1 MKYSAGLLAFAA
13 SAAATFPFHNAPA
26 FSCPQNTDNK
36 CTDKQKSGFAFDDLS
51 TGPFSQYKDFNFNG
65 WTSGAGFGGRFGKRT
80 NKGISGVCGSDKS
93 KAPSFGAGDKFSLG
107 SIHVTPEFDCDLEF
121 HYDMP
126 DGSTCKHR
134 NQCTKG
140 GTNVVNKQCGG
151 ATNVTIIYPPQPEKP
166 KPSCSVIIS
175 TISFDCSTKQSTV
188 PPKTK
193 TTEGASTTSAA
204 ATSSVPNVPAETTTS
219 SAAPVPSSSAP
230 AESVPGSQTS
240 SAPAEITSAPA
251 ESVPVES
258 SPAES
263 SASSAPVESA
273 PVESAPV
280 ESAPAETVPVL
291 TTSAPISEVVSAP
304 PVTSTIVTSFDST
317 STIFITE
324 VQTVTSCAPTV
335 TNCPAN
341 HVTTTVVTIATS
353 TTICPVTETL
363 TTVISATSSAAPGPS
378 SEGPSEIVISTSIG
392 DIISAPAGS
401 TSSAAAVASSA
412 VVSSALESSTG
423 VVVPTSAGS
432 VASSSAASVDTTS
445 SAAPVSTA
453 PVEPLPCP
461 GVVPSCL
468 NTFLFETGC
477 TDNSDAACYCPN
489 ALFVKNVYECIYAHG
504 ESESI
509 ISEAITFF
517 QGICAPYVNTNPG
530 IATGVPTYVTTTAA
544 PTSVAPVF
552 TTITV
557 DITTVVPCTDEA
569 GSTIAS
575 SSTTVIVDTT
585 MTVPQI
591 HFTSTTDDVAIVPAP
606 TGVPLVTETEVP
618 VISATA
624 TKTGSVGGSTSA
636 AAPVNSAP
644 AAPVNSAPAAPVNS
658 APAVT
663 SAPAVPIGT
672 AVGTGGLV
680 RPTSSVISPPITA
693 GSGRVNA
700 GLGLA
705 VAAVLGALAL

>member
-1 MKYSAGLLAFAA
+1 MKYSASLLAFAA
-13 SAAATFPFHNAPA
+13 SAAATFPWHNAPP
-26 FSCPQNTDNK
+26 FTCPQNTDNK
-36 CTDKQKSGFAFDDLS
+36 CTEQQKTGFIFDDLS
-51 TGPFSQYKDFNFNG
+51 LGPFSQYMDFNFNG
-65 WTSGAGFGGRFGKRT
+65 WVAGAGFGGRFGKRT
-80 NKGISGVCGSDKS
+80 FGGISGVCGSDHS
-93 KAPSFGAGDKFSLG
+93 KAPSFSAGGEFSLG
-107 SIHVTPEFDCDLEF
+107 SIHITPEFDCDLEF
-121 HYDMP
+121 HYGMP

-134 NQCTKG
+134 NRCSKD

-151 ATNVTIIYPPQPEKP
+151 ATNVTIVYPPQPEKP
-166 KPSCSVIIS
+166 KPSCSVIVS

-193 TTEGASTTSAA
+193 TTKAAFTTSAA
-204 ATSSVPNVPAETTTS
+204 ATVSIPTVPAEITS
-219 SAAPVPSSSAP
+219 TSAAPVASSSAP

-240 SAPAEITSAPA
+240 TAPAEITSAP
-251 ESVPVES
+251 SVPVES
-258 SPAES
+258 SPAKPSE
-263 SASSAPVESA
+263 SAS
-273 PVESAPV
+273 
-280 ESAPAETVPVL
+280 
-291 TTSAPISEVVSAP
+291 ISEVVSAP

-317 STIFITE
+317 STVFITE
-324 VQTVTSCAPTV
+324 IQTITSCAPTV

-341 HVTTTVVTIATS
+341 HFTTTVVTIATS
-353 TTICPVTETL
+353 TTVSAVTETR
-363 TTVISATSSAAPGPS
+363 TTVVSAISSAAPVAS
-378 SEGPSEIVISTSIG
+378 SEGPGEIVISTSIG

-401 TSSAAAVASSA
+401 TSSAAAVKSSAVASSA
-412 VVSSALESSTG
+412 VVSSAVEISTG

-432 VASSSAASVDTTS
+432 VASSSAAAVDTTS
-445 SAAPVSTA
+445 SAAPVSTT
-453 PVEPLPCP
+453 PVKPLPCP

-477 TDNSDAACYCPN
+477 TDNSDAACFCPN

-504 ESESI
+504 ESNSI
-509 ISEAITFF
+509 ISDAITFF

-544 PTSVAPVF
+544 PTSVVPVL

-557 DITTVVPCTDEA
+557 NLTTVVPCTNEA

-606 TGVPLVTETEVP
+606 TGVPLVTETEAVP
-618 VISATA
+618 VVSATA
-624 TKTGSVGGSTSA
+624 TETTETGAVGVSTSA
-636 AAPVNSAP
+636 
-644 AAPVNSAPAAPVNS
+644 AAPVNS

-663 SAPAVPIGT
+663 SAPSVPIGT
-672 AVGTGGLV
+672 AVGTGGFV
-680 RPTSSVISPPITA
+680 RPTSSVISPPIVVA
-693 GSGRVNA
+693 GSGRVSA

-705 VAAVLGALAL
+705 IAVVLGALAL

>member
-1 MKYSAGLLAFAA
+1 MKYSASLLAFAA

-26 FSCPQNTDNK
+26 FTCPQNTDNK
-36 CTDKQKSGFAFDDLS
+36 CTDQQKTGFAFDDLS
-51 TGPFSQYKDFNFNG
+51 AGPFSQYKDFNFNG

-80 NKGISGVCGSDKS
+80 FKGISGVCGSDKS
-93 KAPSFGAGDKFSLG
+93 KAPSFGAGDQFSLG

-121 HYDMP
+121 HYHMP

-193 TTEGASTTSAA
+193 TTKSASTTSAV
-204 ATSSVPNVPAETTTS
+204 ATSSVPSVPAETTST
-219 SAAPVPSSSAP
+219 SAAPVASSSAP

-240 SAPAEITSAPA
+240 TAPAEITSAPA

-273 PVESAPV
+273 PVESAPA
-280 ESAPAETVPVL
+280 ESVPIL

-304 PVTSTIVTSFDST
+304 PVTSTFVTSFDST
-317 STIFITE
+317 STIFVTE
-324 VQTVTSCAPTV
+324 IQTITSCAPTV

-353 TTICPVTETL
+353 TTVCPVTETH
-363 TTVISATSSAAPGPS
+363 TTVISATSSAAPVAS

-401 TSSAAAVASSA
+401 TSTSSAAAVESSAVASSAVASSA
-412 VVSSALESSTG
+412 VVSSAVESSTG

-432 VASSSAASVDTTS
+432 VASSSAAAVDTTS

-530 IATGVPTYVTTTAA
+530 IATGVPTYVTSTAA

-557 DITTVVPCTDEA
+557 NLTTVVPCTDEA

-591 HFTSTTDDVAIVPAP
+591 HFTTTTDDVAIVPAP
-606 TGVPLVTETEVP
+606 TGVPLVTETEAVP
-618 VISATA
+618 IVSATA
-624 TKTGSVGGSTSA
+624 TKTGAVGVSTSA
-636 AAPVNSAP
+636 
-644 AAPVNSAPAAPVNS
+644 AAPVNS

-680 RPTSSVISPPITA
+680 RPSSSVISPPIVTA

-705 VAAVLGALAL
+705 VAVVLGALAL

>member
-1 MKYSAGLLAFAA
+1 MKSATLLAFAT
-13 SAAATFPFHNAPA
+13 SVAATFPFHNAPA
-26 FSCPQNTDNK
+26 FTCPQNTDNK

-80 NKGISGVCGSDKS
+80 GRGISGVCGSDKS

-134 NQCTKG
+134 NKCTKG

-193 TTEGASTTSAA
+193 TSKTKTKGVSTTSAA
-204 ATSSVPNVPAETTTS
+204 ATTSVPSVPAETTAS
-219 SAAPVPSSSAP
+219 SAAPVASSSAP
-230 AESVPGSQTS
+230 AESVPASQTS

-251 ESVPVES
+251 ESVPAES
-258 SPAES
+258 VPAES

-273 PVESAPV
+273 PVESASVSSVPAESAPV
-280 ESAPAETVPVL
+280 ETAPAET
-291 TTSAPISEVVSAP
+291 TSAPVTDVVSAP

-317 STIFITE
+317 STIFVTE
-324 VQTVTSCAPTV
+324 VQTITSCAPTI

-341 HVTTTVVTIATS
+341 SVTTTVVTIATS

-363 TTVISATSSAAPGPS
+363 TTVISATSSAAPVAS
-378 SEGPSEIVISTSIG
+378 TEGPSEIVISTSIG

-401 TSSAAAVASSA
+401 TSSAAAVESSA
-412 VVSSALESSTG
+412 VVSSAVESSTD
-423 VVVPTSAGS
+423 VVVPTSA
-432 VASSSAASVDTTS
+432 VASSSAVAVDSTS

-477 TDNSDAACYCPN
+477 TDNSDAECYCPN

-517 QGICAPYVNTNPG
+517 QGICAPYVITNPG

-544 PTSVAPVF
+544 PTSVAPVV

-569 GSTIAS
+569 GSTIPS

-606 TGVPLVTETEVP
+606 TGVPLVTETEEAP
-618 VISATA
+618 VVSATA
-624 TKTGSVGGSTSA
+624 TETGAVPVSTSA
-636 AAPVNSAP
+636 VAPVNSA
-644 AAPVNSAPAAPVNS
+644 S
-658 APAVT
+658 AVT

-672 AVGTGGLV
+672 AVGTGGIV
-680 RPTSSVISPPITA
+680 RPSSSVINPPIATA

>member
-1 MKYSAGLLAFAA
+1 MKYSAALLAFAA

-26 FSCPQNTDNK
+26 FTCPQNTDNK
-36 CTDKQKSGFAFDDLS
+36 CTDKQKTGFAFDDLS

-80 NKGISGVCGSDKS
+80 GRGISGVCGSDKS

-134 NQCTKG
+134 NKCNKG

-193 TTEGASTTSAA
+193 TKTTEGASTTSAA
-204 ATSSVPNVPAETTTS
+204 ATSSVPSVPAEATTT
-219 SAAPVPSSSAP
+219 SAAPVASSSAP

-240 SAPAEITSAPA
+240 SAPAEITSAP
-251 ESVPVES
+251 
-258 SPAES
+258 
-263 SASSAPVESA
+263 VESA

-280 ESAPAETVPVL
+280 ETAPAESVPVL

-317 STIFITE
+317 STIFVTE
-324 VQTVTSCAPTV
+324 VQTITSCAPTV
-335 TNCPAN
+335 TNCPAG

-363 TTVISATSSAAPGPS
+363 TTVISATSSAAPVAS
-378 SEGPSEIVISTSIG
+378 SEGPGEIVISTSIG

-401 TSSAAAVASSA
+401 TSSAAAVESSAVASSA
-412 VVSSALESSTG
+412 VVSSAIGSSTG

-432 VASSSAASVDTTS
+432 VVSSSATAVDTTS

-530 IATGVPTYVTTTAA
+530 IATGVPTYVTSTAA
-544 PTSVAPVF
+544 PTVVPVY

-557 DITTVVPCTDEA
+557 DITTIVPCTDEA
-569 GSTIAS
+569 GSTIPS

-618 VISATA
+618 IVSATA
-624 TKTGSVGGSTSA
+624 TKTGSVGGSTST

-644 AAPVNSAPAAPVNS
+644 T
-658 APAVT
+658 VT

-680 RPTSSVISPPITA
+680 RPSPSVISPPIVTA

-705 VAAVLGALAL
+705 VAVVLSALAL

>member
-1 MKYSAGLLAFAA
+1 MKYSASLLAFAA

-26 FSCPQNTDNK
+26 FTCPQNTDNK
-36 CTDKQKSGFAFDDLS
+36 CTDQQKTGFAFDDLS
-51 TGPFSQYKDFNFNG
+51 AGPFSQYMDFNFNG

-80 NKGISGVCGSDKS
+80 FKGISGVCGSDKS

-121 HYDMP
+121 HYHMP

-193 TTEGASTTSAA
+193 TTNGASTTSAA
-204 ATSSVPNVPAETTTS
+204 ATSSVPSVPAETTST
-219 SAAPVPSSSAP
+219 SAAPVASSSAP

-240 SAPAEITSAPA
+240 TAPAEITSAP
-251 ESVPVES
+251 
-258 SPAES
+258 
-263 SASSAPVESA
+263 SAPVEST
-273 PVESAPV
+273 
-280 ESAPAETVPVL
+280 PAENVPIL

-317 STIFITE
+317 STIFVTE
-324 VQTVTSCAPTV
+324 IQTITSCAPTV
-335 TNCPAN
+335 TNCPA
-341 HVTTTVVTIATS
+341 TTTVVTIATS
-353 TTICPVTETL
+353 TTVCPVTETH
-363 TTVISATSSAAPGPS
+363 TTVISATSSAAPVAS

-401 TSSAAAVASSA
+401 TSSAAAVESSAVASSA
-412 VVSSALESSTG
+412 VASSAVASSAAVSSAVESSTG

-432 VASSSAASVDTTS
+432 VASSSAAAVDTTS

-530 IATGVPTYVTTTAA
+530 IATGVPTYVTSTAA

-557 DITTVVPCTDEA
+557 NLTTVVPCTDEA

-606 TGVPLVTETEVP
+606 TGVPLVTETEAVP
-618 VISATA
+618 VVSATV
-624 TKTGSVGGSTSA
+624 TKTGAVGVSTSA
-636 AAPVNSAP
+636 
-644 AAPVNSAPAAPVNS
+644 AAPVNS

-680 RPTSSVISPPITA
+680 RPSSSVISPPIVTA

-705 VAAVLGALAL
+705 VAVVLGALAL

>member
-1 MKYSAGLLAFAA
+1 MKSATLLAFAT
-13 SAAATFPFHNAPA
+13 SVAATFPFHNAPA
-26 FSCPQNTDNK
+26 FTCPQNTDNK
-36 CTDKQKSGFAFDDLS
+36 CTDKQKTGFAFDDLS

-80 NKGISGVCGSDKS
+80 GRGISGVCGSDKS
-93 KAPSFGAGDKFSLG
+93 KAPSFGGKDKFSLG

-134 NQCTKG
+134 NKCTKG

-193 TTEGASTTSAA
+193 TSKTKTKTKGLSTTTDA
-204 ATSSVPNVPAETTTS
+204 ATTSVPTVPAEITTS
-219 SAAPVPSSSAP
+219 SAAPVASSSAP
-230 AESVPGSQTS
+230 AESVPASETS
-240 SAPAEITSAPA
+240 TAPAEITSAPA
-251 ESVPVES
+251 ESVP
-258 SPAES
+258 A
-263 SASSAPVESA
+263 ESA

-280 ESAPAETVPVL
+280 ESAPAESVPAE
-291 TTSAPISEVVSAP
+291 TTSAPVTDVVSAP

-317 STIFITE
+317 STIFVTE
-324 VQTVTSCAPTV
+324 VQTITSCAPTI
-335 TNCPAN
+335 TDCPAN
-341 HVTTTVVTIATS
+341 SVTTTVVTIATS

-363 TTVISATSSAAPGPS
+363 TTVISATSSAAPVAS
-378 SEGPSEIVISTSIG
+378 TEGPSEIVISTSIG

-401 TSSAAAVASSA
+401 TSSAAAVESSAAVSSA
-412 VVSSALESSTG
+412 VESSTG
-423 VVVPTSAGS
+423 VVVPTSA
-432 VASSSAASVDTTS
+432 VASSSAAAVDTTS
-445 SAAPVSTA
+445 SAAPVETA

-477 TDNSDAACYCPN
+477 TDNSDAECYCPN

-517 QGICAPYVNTNPG
+517 QGICAPYVITNPG

-544 PTSVAPVF
+544 PTSVAPVV

-569 GSTIAS
+569 GSTIPS

-606 TGVPLVTETEVP
+606 TGIPLVTETEEAP
-618 VISATA
+618 VATETEEAPVVSATA
-624 TKTGSVGGSTSA
+624 TETGSVPVSTSA

-644 AAPVNSAPAAPVNS
+644 AVTNAPS
-658 APAVT
+658 
-663 SAPAVPIGT
+663 VPIGT
-672 AVGTGGLV
+672 APVGTGGIV
-680 RPTSSVISPPITA
+680 RPTSSVISPPIVA

-705 VAAVLGALAL
+705 VAAFLGALAL